1 MNLFYQISVVLNG
14 CVCVYLIVYFLWV
27 LSALTYFYRLAFT
40 VDVTNWSKTD
50 SNKNLIDAVQVL
62 QSKLSILEY
71 NVSALSSE
79 LSEEK
84 SMRCALQTILKNY
97 LASSYKDY
105 DNIEWPAM
113 ENKI

>member
-1 MNLFYQISVVLNG
+1 
-14 CVCVYLIVYFLWV
+14 
-27 LSALTYFYRLAFT
+27 
-40 VDVTNWSKTD
+40 VTNWSKTD